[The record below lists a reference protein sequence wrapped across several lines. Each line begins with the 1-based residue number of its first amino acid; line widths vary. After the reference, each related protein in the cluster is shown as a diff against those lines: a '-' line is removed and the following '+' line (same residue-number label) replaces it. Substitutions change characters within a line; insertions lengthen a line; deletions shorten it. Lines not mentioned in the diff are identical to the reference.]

1 LFLIVTTDAYE
12 GYLMLITQL
21 LLTFI
26 LLALTVTPVYAD
38 DLLDGWEI
46 PKSKSMKNRVKEKVL
61 TWDEEFKKR
70 QTKKLERSR
79 KSMREEKRS
88 ERRMKEF
95 ESIISEDKKRREEK
109 EKEYKRRLEKKE
121 KEDKKDRE
129 IVEKE
134 KKVFEK
140 ERRLA
145 EQGDADA
152 QAMIGN
158 VYQYG
163 KKIFS
168 FKKTMIVVSIDFK
181 EAIKWYKLSAAQG
194 NAEAQYK
201 LGEMYQ
207 HGHEV
212 LQDFKEAIK
221 WYKLSAEQ
229 GNVNGQFGLGE
240 IYEIL
245 QKYTKSH
252 KWYNIAGRKTEMAR
266 KQRDIVEKEMT
277 PTQILKAQKL
287 AKEWIE
293 EHKKK

>member
-1 LFLIVTTDAYE
+1 
-12 GYLMLITQL
+12 MLITQL

-181 EAIKWYKLSAAQG
+181 EAIKWYKLSA
-194 NAEAQYK
+194 
-201 LGEMYQ
+201 
-207 HGHEV
+207 
-212 LQDFKEAIK
+212 
-221 WYKLSAEQ
+221 EQ